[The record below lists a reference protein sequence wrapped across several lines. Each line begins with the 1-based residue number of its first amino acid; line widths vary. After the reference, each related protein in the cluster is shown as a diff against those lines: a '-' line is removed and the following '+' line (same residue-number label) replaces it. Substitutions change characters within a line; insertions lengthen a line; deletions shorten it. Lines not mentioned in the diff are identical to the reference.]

1 MRNRKSRNGVG
12 VSIALAAMMSLAG
25 PAWAGVV
32 DSPLPVLISGSKTQH
47 VFTVPGV
54 IKNNNLE
61 TIFLCTSLQPVGV
74 VFVGVEVFAST
85 GGPPLNDVN
94 FSIDPMTGLVM
105 TGDGVESISPGET
118 ATIATGNSV
127 GFHEDDV
134 IDTLGP
140 ASVRNGSARIVATS
154 KKIGCSAMV
163 IDELNDPPSSMSAL
177 SVLSKKKQ
185 KGD

>member
-1 MRNRKSRNGVG
+1 MRKNGSWNGVG
-12 VSIALAAMMSLAG
+12 VSVALAAVMSVAG

-32 DSPLPVLISGSKTQH
+32 DSPLPLLFTAKKTQH

-61 TIFLCTSLQPVGV
+61 TLFLCTSLQPVGV
-74 VFVGVEVFAST
+74 VFVGVEVFAAAS
-85 GGPPLNDVN
+85 GAPLNDVSYN
-94 FSIDPMTGLVM
+94 AALNM

-118 ATIATGNSV
+118 ATIATGNLV
-127 GFHEDDV
+127 AFHEDEV

-154 KKIGCSAMV
+154 KKIACSVMV
-163 IDELNDPPSSMSAL
+163 ADELNDPPSSMSAL